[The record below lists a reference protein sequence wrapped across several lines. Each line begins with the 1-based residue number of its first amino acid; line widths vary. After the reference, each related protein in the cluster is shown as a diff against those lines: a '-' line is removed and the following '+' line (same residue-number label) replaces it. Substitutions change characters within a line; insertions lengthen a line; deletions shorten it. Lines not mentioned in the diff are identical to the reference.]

1 MTVEETALDLDVLV
15 GGSAIVGFSLLILF
29 VVRKK
34 TIMDAATTSTNGLPP
49 VHVHEN
55 ANSGQHKTQRSAPH
69 RSLSVSVAVH
79 ARLSQYQ

>member
-1 MTVEETALDLDVLV
+1 MTVEETALDLNVLV

-29 VVRKK
+29 VGRKK
-34 TIMDAATTSTNGLPP
+34 IIMDAATTNTYGLPP